1 MAVCKKCN
9 LYETIDDLQLCNKCS
24 EPNKK
29 THKPSW
35 LDDSTPEKVEVSKK
49 RNKSKKVKK
58 EKNKNNKTKIIK
70 IVKPFFIILSILT
83 IIGGGVYLFN
93 NFFSQES
100 LPEGIIVNVINKN
113 PNSFGFGTKLIREQT
128 GKRYNDTN
136 LQTIFTVSCD
146 QSIESAG
153 NAFTINIATDDKA
166 ETALITSTNNIKNCL
181 DKKEAYISDGISFLK
196 VSIIGNDD
204 KLSVAI
210 LLAPAT
216 LEKLAFSIS
225 QRQDNISYVI
235 KDNKLVLLTNEIIN
249 SITEGSPI
257 INNTGESKAIIVNN
271 SEITIRELCS
281 SLLSC

>member
-9 LYETIDDLQLCNKCS
+9 LYETIDDLEFCNKCN
-24 EPNKK
+24 EPIKK

-49 RNKSKKVKK
+49 RNKSKKVKI
-58 EKNKNNKTKIIK
+58 ENNKKDKINILK
-70 IVKPFFIILSILT
+70 IVKPFLIIFTILA

-93 NFFSQES
+93 KFFSQES
-100 LPEGIIVNVINKN
+100 LTEGIIVNVVKKN
-113 PNSFGFGTKLIREQT
+113 PNSFGFGAKLIREQN

-146 QSIESAG
+146 QTIESAG

-166 ETALITSTNNIKNCL
+166 ETTLITSTNNIKNCL
-181 DKKEAYISDGISFLK
+181 EKKEAYISDGISFLK
-196 VSIIGNDD
+196 VSIIGNDENT
-204 KLSVAI
+204 SVAI

-216 LEKLAFSIS
+216 LEKLAYNIS
-225 QRQDNISYVI
+225 QSQDNTSYVI
-235 KDNKLVLLTNEIIN
+235 KDNKIILLSKENIN
-249 SITEGSPI
+249 LIAEGSPI
-257 INNTGESKAIIVNN
+257 INNAGESKAVVVNN